1 MSEMDKCCKLSIESF
16 NNILFMAVPEEKRV
30 DLLAHELSLA
40 YGMKVQAME
49 ELVERLNK
57 GLPYMDKLEE
67 VNNINSNCDKLHE
80 MLEEQRRVKS

>member
-1 MSEMDKCCKLSIESF
+1 MSEMDKCCKLSIELF

-30 DLLAHELSLA
+30 DLLAHELLLA
-40 YGMKVQAME
+40 YGIKVQAME

-57 GLPYMDKLEE
+57 GMSYKDKLEE